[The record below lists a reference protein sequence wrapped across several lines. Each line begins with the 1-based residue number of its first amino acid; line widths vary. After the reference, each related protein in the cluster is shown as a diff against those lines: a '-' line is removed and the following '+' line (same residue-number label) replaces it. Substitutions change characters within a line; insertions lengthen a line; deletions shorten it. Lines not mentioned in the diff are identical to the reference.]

1 MATAMRSTRKAK
13 PASQKAADRTIVAS
27 SRKTKVVSEASNSSE
42 TQSDLNDYP
51 RRRWSN
57 LTDDYVAHLLGRLK
71 ELYKQSHP
79 RAGAESAKG
88 KDYAAFNALRLSG
101 ELVAAVAGWAL
112 DHQIGLALRGLEF
125 VPLQPSGAKD
135 HPEYLRA
142 RQIVDDHIHEQNGGR
157 HSDFDPIG
165 ARRVMINFLRGNPG
179 GFTQSLTQP
188 TIARLEAEIF
198 RKTKR
203 GSKRGLAA
211 QRLQLQ
217 ALAMVEYRYELGC
230 GIKAN
235 IQEDVAEK
243 FGESVSALKQWKSRL
258 KKTLGDL
265 QVKRALSFARNAAS
279 QDVHRGLIGVPS
291 TWDARYGDDALART
305 AGAYQKALREKG

>member
-1 MATAMRSTRKAK
+1 MRGTRKARA
-13 PASQKAADRTIVAS
+13 ASQKVADETIVAS
-27 SRKTKVVSEASNSSE
+27 SRKAGVVSEAPNNGE
-42 TQSDLNDYP
+42 APFDRNDYAH
-51 RRRWSN
+51 RRWSN
-57 LTDDYVAHLLGRLK
+57 LTDDHVAHLLGRLK

-88 KDYAAFNALRLSG
+88 KDQAAFNALRLSG
-101 ELVAAVAGWAL
+101 ELVEAVAGWAL
-112 DHQIGLALRGLEF
+112 DHQIGLALQGLEF
-125 VPLQPSGAKD
+125 VPLQPSGVKD

-142 RQIVDDHIHEQNGGR
+142 RQIVDDHIHEKNGGL
-157 HSDFDPIG
+157 HSDFDPIV

-179 GFTQSLTQP
+179 GFNRSVTQP
-188 TIARLEAEIF
+188 MIARLEAEIF

-203 GSKRGLAA
+203 GRKRGLAA

-243 FGESVSALKQWKSRL
+243 FGESVSALKQWTSRL

-265 QVKRALSFARNAAS
+265 QVKRALSFARNSAS
-279 QDVHRGLIGVPS
+279 QVVHRGLIGAPS
-291 TWDARYGDDALART
+291 TWDARYGDDALARA